1 VFAVESLLRLHS
13 KTSIRPPRRLRSS

>member
-13 KTSIRPPRRLRSS
+13 KTSIRPPRGLRSS